1 MKITTITRTVSGDSF
16 DNVSATA
23 QVDDDDAIEVIMKLD
38 TILKHSLD
46 EIALQ
51 GQVMHRQEEEKHNTV
66 SLLERA
72 LQYAKN
78 TEIPF

>member
-1 MKITTITRTVSGDSF
+1 MTPKRERREMKITTITRTVSGPNY

-51 GQVMHRQEEEKHNTV
+51 GQ
-66 SLLERA
+66 ERA
-72 LQYAKN
+72 LQYAKDTN
-78 TEIPF
+78 IPF